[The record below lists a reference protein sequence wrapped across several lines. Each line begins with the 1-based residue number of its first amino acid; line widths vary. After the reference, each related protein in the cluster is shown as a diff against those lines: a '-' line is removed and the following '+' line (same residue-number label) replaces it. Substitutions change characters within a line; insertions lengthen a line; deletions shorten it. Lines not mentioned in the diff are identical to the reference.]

1 MPSITETITRRYY
14 QIGEVAHLLGRSVSA
29 IRFYSDQF
37 AINPIRKGN
46 GARMFTPQQFEK
58 LSHINALMQQK
69 KAVSMELGIRAIKNK
84 I

>member
-37 AINPIRKGN
+37 ALTPIRRAN
-46 GARMFTPQQFEK
+46 GQRVFTKAQFEK
-58 LSHINALMQQK
+58 LSQINALVQQRRGL
-69 KAVSMELGIRAIKNK
+69 SIRALKNK